1 MTSDSVQGFSI
12 SYDEH
17 PEARVLRVEGELALG
32 TAERL
37 REEGGLAVGDG
48 ALLIDLEGVT
58 FLDSSGL
65 RALLEI
71 QRLAFARDCPMA
83 LLRPARPVTRVLEL
97 THLRDEFDIV
107 DEVAAAAGLQ
117 VRR

>member
-1 MTSDSVQGFSI
+1 MQGFSI
-12 SYDEH
+12 SREDGDVV
-17 PEARVLRVEGELALG
+17 VLRVQGELALG

-37 REEGGLAVGDG
+37 REEGEAAVGTG
-48 ALLIDLEGVT
+48 PLLIDLERVT

-71 QRLAFARDCPMA
+71 RRVSFAGECAMG

-107 DEVAAAAGLQ
+107 DDVTEASSLR